1 MESVRI
7 DLLPPEFKTWVVV
20 LMAVFAAGIYLA
32 VRLLLKRFAA
42 GAPRIAVLPRMLLA
56 FITAWCFLQ
65 ALGRFAAY
73 GCTWPLWLAALIMGG
88 GVEAALISFEY
99 ERRALSRRM
108 GHVIMLLRGA
118 AIAIAALILMQ
129 PVLIRYID
137 KKITRRVAVLVDEST
152 SMRFVDQQWQPEEC
166 LGFATRQGL
175 ITPEKLASVRSNQ
188 LDAATLWKD
197 FDQTQR
203 DAVLASCST
212 TRLALACEILATPD
226 SQGNILLDKLGAR
239 YDLNLFSFGR
249 ALRDVTREDLAEGR
263 TSPGSAGFNAAYF
276 QSATD
281 YTRALESVLADI
293 PSEQLAGVLFL
304 SDGIYN
310 ADASIQPVT
319 RRLAAQGVIVSS
331 VLVGGSRLPFDIALA
346 DVLAPESIFLGD
358 KVKFQATLK
367 ATGAIGK
374 RVKLTLSSGDAMLDE
389 VEVDISSDDWQR
401 ELRLTHEPLT
411 NGVMRY
417 EVKVDTLPG
426 ELFADNNLWY
436 ADVAVSDDR
445 INVLLVDSAPRWE
458 FRYLRNLFFGRDKS
472 VHLQSW
478 LVHPDTLG
486 NVAGAPL
493 PDASAARKFGD
504 AESGGWPKDEEA
516 WRAFDVIV
524 LGDIEPSVLTPEIQ
538 ERIRVCVADRGAL
551 LVLIGG
557 PNSMPHAF
565 PADSIIAKLAPFTVR
580 AAPDYWVPPEQGFK
594 LELTAVGQ
602 SHPVMVQSGSML
614 ENEELWKSQEEFHW
628 RLPVTAK
635 PGAEVLAI
643 AVSEGDQQDKVL
655 TDARDAVAHLE
666 ERMQYRNRRALIAT
680 QRFGRGKVLGLAFD
694 RTWRLRYRIGDTRH
708 HRFWGQVMRWGLG
721 ERLRAGTEKFR
732 AGTDRLVY
740 SPEDPVTVMARLLDE
755 SYVGIEDAELRA
767 LISCKDQGVESEI
780 TLQPR
785 EGANGFYEA
794 MLPPFPRGGAY
805 TLQVIRKDIVAQPSV
820 ETAFLVT
827 ESRRPVEMGVVQV
840 QSETLQAL
848 AKGTGGMLTRP
859 GNEMDLIASF
869 GEGKGVVQER
879 LEYALW
885 NNPWVLLLLALLL
898 TTEWILRKRGG
909 LA

>member
-7 DLLPPEFKTWVVV
+7 DLLPPEIKTWAVV
-20 LMAVFAAGIYLA
+20 LMAVFAAGVYLV
-32 VRLLLKRFAA
+32 VRILLKRFAA
-42 GAPRIAVLPRMLLA
+42 GAPRVAVLPRMLLA

-65 ALGRFAAY
+65 ALGRFVAY
-73 GCTWPLWLAALIMGG
+73 GCTWPLWLAALLMGG
-88 GVEAALISFEY
+88 GVEAALISFEF

-108 GHVIMLLRGA
+108 GHVVMLLRGA
-118 AIAIAALILMQ
+118 AIAITALILMQ

-152 SMRFVDQQWQPEEC
+152 SMRFVDHQWQPAEC
-166 LGFATRQGL
+166 LGFAARQGL
-175 ITPEKLASVRSNQ
+175 LSPEKLAGVRSNQ
-188 LDAATLWKD
+188 LDAATLWKG
-197 FDQTQR
+197 FEQAQR
-203 DAVLASCST
+203 DAVLAHCTT
-212 TRLALACEILATPD
+212 TRLALACDVLTRPD
-226 SQGNILLDKLGAR
+226 SRGNLLLNKLGER

-249 ALRDVTREDLAEGR
+249 ALRDVTRADLDAGQMN
-263 TSPGSAGFNAAYF
+263 PGPAGFNAPYF

-281 YTRALESVLADI
+281 YTRALENVLKDI

-304 SDGIYN
+304 SDGIHN

-319 RRLAAQGVIVSS
+319 RRLAAQGVVVSS
-331 VLVGGSRLPFDIALA
+331 VLVGGSRLPFDVALA

-358 KVKFQATLK
+358 KVKFQTTLK

-374 RVKLTLSSGDAMLDE
+374 RVKLTLSSGEALLDE
-389 VEVDISSDDWQR
+389 AEVDISSDDWQR
-401 ELRLTHEPLT
+401 ELRLTHEPQT
-411 NGVMRY
+411 NGVVRY
-417 EVKVDTLPG
+417 AIKVNALEG
-426 ELFADNNLWY
+426 ELFDDNNLWY

-445 INVLLVDSAPRWE
+445 INVLLVDSVPRWE

-478 LVHPDTLG
+478 LINPDTLS
-486 NVAGAPL
+486 NSAAEPL
-493 PDASAARKFGD
+493 SAASAARKFGD
-504 AESGGWPKDEEA
+504 AESGGWPKDEDS

-538 ERIRVCVADRGAL
+538 ERIRVCVAERGAL

-565 PADSIIAKLAPFTVR
+565 PDDSIVAKLAPFKVR
-580 AAPDYWVPPEQGFK
+580 SAPDYWNPPEERFK

-602 SHPVMVQSGSML
+602 SHPVMIQSGSLL
-614 ENEELWKSQEEFHW
+614 ENEELWKSQAEFHW

-655 TDARDAVAHLE
+655 TDAREAVAHLE
-666 ERMQYRNRRALIAT
+666 ERMEYRNRRALIAT
-680 QRFGRGKVLGLAFD
+680 MRFGRGKVLGLAFD

-721 ERLRAGTEKFR
+721 ERLRAGAEKFR

-740 SPEDPVTVMARLLDE
+740 SPDDPVTVMARVLDE
-755 SYVGIEDAELRA
+755 SYVGIEDADLRA
-767 LISCKDQGVESEI
+767 LISCKEQGVESEI

-794 MLPPFPRGGAY
+794 ILPPLPRGGAY
-805 TLQVIRKDIVAQPSV
+805 TLQVVRKDIVAQPLV

-827 ESRRPVEMGVVQV
+827 ESRRPVEMGVVQP
-840 QSETLQAL
+840 QIETLQAL
-848 AKGTGGMLTRP
+848 AAGTGGMVTRP